1 MSQLIE
7 LIKARQSVRKYD
19 TSRSVEKEKI
29 EQCIEAARF
38 SPSACNAQPWKF
50 IVVDDPEL
58 KTKVAKETYGALM
71 RFNKFLLDV
80 PVIVVITMEKANF
93 NSTVGTTLKNI
104 KYPLIDIGLAAGQFC
119 LQAQELGLGTCMLG
133 WFNEAPIQ
141 KLLGIPEKRKIGL
154 LISVGYAEEGYKQR
168 EKQRKPVTEMSS
180 RNKY

>member
-1 MSQLIE
+1 
-7 LIKARQSVRKYD
+7 
-19 TSRSVEKEKI
+19 
-29 EQCIEAARF
+29 
-38 SPSACNAQPWKF
+38 
-50 IVVDDPEL
+50 
-58 KTKVAKETYGALM
+58 M